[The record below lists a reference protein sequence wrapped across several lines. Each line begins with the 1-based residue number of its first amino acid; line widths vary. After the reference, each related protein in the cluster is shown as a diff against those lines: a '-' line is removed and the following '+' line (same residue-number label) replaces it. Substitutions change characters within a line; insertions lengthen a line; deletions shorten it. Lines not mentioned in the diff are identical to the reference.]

1 MAVLAGK
8 SVLQIFETIFI
19 LGTTQLLLDWI
30 SGCCFDLSR
39 QHYFYVNFSNGR
51 KDGFL
56 FIFRYNLT
64 TMDMEQDTNSKT
76 RGHLHLVT
84 QAIQDISDIFKDIGF
99 SVVEGPEVETD
110 HYNFEALNFPPDHPA
125 RDMQDTFWIKT
136 QNSADWTQKDAEKNP
151 EIPQRESA
159 WVPRSSALLL
169 RTHTSPVQIRYLETH
184 PPKEGEQIAIIVPG
198 KVFRNEATDATHEA
212 QFHQFEGLYVC
223 KSVSMAELKGVL
235 THFFKKYFGEEAEI
249 RFRPSFFPFVE
260 PGVEVDMLY
269 KKDGKE
275 KWLEMMGAGL
285 MHPNV
290 LEAAGV
296 DSTKWQGFA
305 FGGGIDRL
313 LAIKHG
319 LTDIRELY
327 TGDLRFGNQF

>member
-1 MAVLAGK
+1 
-8 SVLQIFETIFI
+8 
-19 LGTTQLLLDWI
+19 
-30 SGCCFDLSR
+30 
-39 QHYFYVNFSNGR
+39 
-51 KDGFL
+51 
-56 FIFRYNLT
+56 
-64 TMDMEQDTNSKT
+64 MEQGTNSKT
-76 RGHLHLVT
+76 KGHLHLVT
-84 QAIQDISDIFKDIGF
+84 QSIQDISDIFKDIGF

-125 RDMQDTFWIKT
+125 RDMQDTFWIK
-136 QNSADWTQKDAEKNP
+136 SESPKSKAESGKSESDASPTSEAVHSLP
-151 EIPQRESA
+151 STF
-159 WVPRSSALLL
+159 LL
-169 RTHTSPVQIRYLETH
+169 RTHTSPVQIRYLEAH

-212 QFHQFEGLYVC
+212 QFHQFEGLYVS
-223 KSVSMAELKGVL
+223 KTVSMAELKGVL